1 MKTSVIAQTAA
12 ASFCGGPDSYREP
25 QKIQRMAG
33 LATNYYNDFFYLLS
47 TENEVLPMVESNN
60 AAAELVRTE

>member
-33 LATNYYNDFFYLLS
+33 LATNYYNDFFTYYRPKMKFC
-47 TENEVLPMVESNN
+47 EW
-60 AAAELVRTE
+60 